1 MLAACHQIIKHTEAI
16 LMDFLFWYK
25 MMPVLLLQVVLTRET
40 KYHTG
45 AYMKRVHLDFRDY
58 FRLRRGMGTR
68 YVLFMVDQFT
78 K

>member
-1 MLAACHQIIKHTEAI
+1 MLAACHQIIKHTKAI
-16 LMDFLFWYK
+16 LMECLFWYK
-25 MMPVLLLQVVLTRET
+25 MMQVLFVLVVLARET

-45 AYMKRVHLDFRDY
+45 TYMKRVYLDFRDY

-68 YVLFMVDQFT
+68 YVLFMMDQFT

>member
-1 MLAACHQIIKHTEAI
+1 MLAACHQIIKHTKAI
-16 LMDFLFWYK
+16 LMECLFWYK
-25 MMPVLLLQVVLTRET
+25 MMPVLLAQVVLTRET

-45 AYMKRVHLDFRDY
+45 AYMKRVSLDFRDY

-68 YVLFMVDQFT
+68 YVLFMMDQFT